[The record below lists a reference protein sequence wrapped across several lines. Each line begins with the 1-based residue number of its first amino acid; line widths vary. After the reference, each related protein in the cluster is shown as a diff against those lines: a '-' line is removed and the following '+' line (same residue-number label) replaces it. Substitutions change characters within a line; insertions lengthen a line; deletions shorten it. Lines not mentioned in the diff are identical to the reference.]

1 MVDRV
6 LRIVLS
12 LSLFFYFS
20 KCKNDIFHLSLF
32 FSAREIGIER
42 EKKFLANF
50 FPANWPNSLD
60 EI

>member
-32 FSAREIGIER
+32 FSAREIGIE
-42 EKKFLANF
+42 KKFLANF
-50 FPANWPNSLD
+50 FPANWPNFLD